1 MKINVLAVFP
11 QILDSLN
18 YGVTGTA
25 IEKNILEIH
34 RIDLKDYPLNSY
46 GSIDDKPFSGSEG
59 MVISPIPIS
68 KAMNLVK
75 NKGKVIYLSPQGKTL
90 NQKKVKELATLNDL
104 TIICGR
110 YEGIDQR
117 IVDEYVDEEISI
129 GDYVLSGGEIAATVL
144 IDSIVRN
151 LPGALGNE
159 KSLTNDSFSDGRLK
173 GDSYTRPRDF
183 EGRKVPDELVSGN
196 HELVKEWKI
205 ANSLWVT
212 KQKRPDLFSNLQL
225 SEKEMILL
233 QKYELAQKNLRKG
246 DG

>member
-18 YGVTGTA
+18 YGITGSA
-25 IEKNILEIH
+25 IEKNLLEIQ

-46 GSIDDKPFSGSEG
+46 GSVDDKPFSGSEG

-68 KAMNLVK
+68 KAMKLVK
-75 NKGKVIYLSPQGKTL
+75 KKGKVIYLSPQGETL
-90 NQKKVKELATLNDL
+90 NQKKVKKLATLNDL

-117 IVDEYVDEEISI
+117 IIDEYVDEEISI

-151 LPGALGNE
+151 LSGALGNE
-159 KSLTNDSFSDGRLK
+159 ISLTNDSFSDGRLK
-173 GDSYTRPRDF
+173 GHFYTRPRDF
-183 EGRKVPDELVSGN
+183 KGREVPDELVSGN
-196 HELVKEWKI
+196 HELAKEWKI

-233 QKYELAQKNLRKG
+233 QKYELAQKNQRKG
-246 DG
+246 NG

>member
-129 GDYVLSGGEIAATVL
+129 GDYVLSGGEIPALVL
-144 IDSIVRN
+144 TDSIMRII
-151 LPGALGNE
+151 PGAISDE
-159 KSLTNDSFSDGRLK
+159 TSALTDSFQDNLIAPPV
-173 GDSYTRPRDF
+173 YTRPSNF
-183 EGRKVPDELVSGN
+183 MNLCVPEVLLSGN
-196 HELVKEWKI
+196 KKLIDKWRENKSIE
-205 ANSLWVT
+205 NT
-212 KQKRPDLFSNLQL
+212 KKRRPDL
-225 SEKEMILL
+225 I
-233 QKYELAQKNLRKG
+233 
-246 DG
+246 

>member
-25 IEKNILEIH
+25 IEKNILEIQ

-46 GSIDDKPFSGSEG
+46 GSIDDKPFAGSEG
-59 MVISPIPIS
+59 MIISPIPIS
-68 KAMNLVK
+68 KAMSLVK

-117 IVDEYVDEEISI
+117 IIDKYVDEEISI

-151 LPGALGNE
+151 LPGTLGNE

-173 GDSYTRPRDF
+173 GHSYTRPRDF
-183 EGRKVPDELVSGN
+183 EGREVPDELVSGN

>member
-1 MKINVLAVFP
+1 
-11 QILDSLN
+11 
-18 YGVTGTA
+18 
-25 IEKNILEIH
+25 
-34 RIDLKDYPLNSY
+34 
-46 GSIDDKPFSGSEG
+46 
-59 MVISPIPIS
+59 
-68 KAMNLVK
+68 MNLVK
-75 NKGKVIYLSPQGKTL
+75 SKGKVIYLSPQGKTL
-90 NQKKVKELATLNDL
+90 NQKKVKELAILNDL

-173 GDSYTRPRDF
+173 GHSYTRPRDF

>member
-11 QILDSLN
+11 QILDALN
-18 YGVTGTA
+18 FGITGSA
-25 IEKNILEIH
+25 VEKNILEIQ
-34 RIDLKDYPLNSY
+34 RIDLKDFPLNNY

-59 MVISPIPIS
+59 MVISPIPMS
-68 KAMNLVK
+68 KAMGLVK

-90 NQKKVKELATLNDL
+90 NQKKVKELSALNDL

-117 IVDEYVDEEISI
+117 IIDEYVDEEISI
-129 GDYVLSGGEIAATVL
+129 GDYVLSGGEVAAAVL

-151 LPGALGNE
+151 LPGVLGNE

-173 GDSYTRPRDF
+173 GHSYTRPREF
-183 EGRKVPDELVSGN
+183 NGRKVPVELVSGN
-196 HELVKEWKI
+196 HELAKEWKI

-212 KQKRPDLFSNLQL
+212 KRKRPDLFSNLQL

-233 QKYELAQKNLRKG
+233 QKYELAQKNLRKR
-246 DG
+246 DD

>member
-1 MKINVLAVFP
+1 M
-11 QILDSLN
+11 
-18 YGVTGTA
+18 
-25 IEKNILEIH
+25 
-34 RIDLKDYPLNSY
+34 
-46 GSIDDKPFSGSEG
+46 
-59 MVISPIPIS
+59 
-68 KAMNLVK
+68 
-75 NKGKVIYLSPQGKTL
+75 
-90 NQKKVKELATLNDL
+90 
-104 TIICGR
+104 
-110 YEGIDQR
+110 
-117 IVDEYVDEEISI
+117 
-129 GDYVLSGGEIAATVL
+129 L

-173 GDSYTRPRDF
+173 GHSYTRPRDF